1 MYAAAIVDDIPADAE
16 ALARLVAAS
25 RPSDAPTAASEPLQ
39 GAFFEVRC
47 FASADELAR
56 QLDEAYA
63 PDIVFID
70 IVLDPATAG
79 PAADGIEAVDRLLA
93 RSPRTQVI
101 YVSGYDAFHTQ
112 VYRTPHAAYLRKP
125 FCAEDVAYA
134 LDLALAARAR
144 TAEEPLCLKVKGAD
158 QVVEPAEIRYL
169 ESRLHVVRV
178 HAARGVLEVYGKLS
192 DLLDAL
198 PARFVRC
205 HQSFAV
211 NLDAVTSLDASSIT
225 LVSGEQ
231 VPVSRRMR
239 AEVRAA
245 LFAHLRA
252 RRR

>member
-1 MYAAAIVDDIPADAE
+1 MSDTVVVMDGGKIQQIGTPEDIYNEPKNAFVAD
-16 ALARLVAAS
+16 
-25 RPSDAPTAASEPLQ
+25 
-39 GAFFEVRC
+39 
-47 FASADELAR
+47 
-56 QLDEAYA
+56 
-63 PDIVFID
+63 FIGESN
-70 IVLDPATAG
+70 II
-79 PAADGIEAVDRLLA
+79 DGIMR
-93 RSPRTQVI
+93 
-101 YVSGYDAFHTQ
+101 
-112 VYRTPHAAYLRKP
+112 
-125 FCAEDVAYA
+125 
-134 LDLALAARAR
+134 
-144 TAEEPLCLKVKGAD
+144 AD